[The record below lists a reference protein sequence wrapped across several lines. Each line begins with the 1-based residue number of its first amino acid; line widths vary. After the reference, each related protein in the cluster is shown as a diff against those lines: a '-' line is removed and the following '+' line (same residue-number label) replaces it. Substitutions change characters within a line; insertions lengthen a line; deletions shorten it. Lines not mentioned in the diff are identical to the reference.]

1 VAVMARHQ
9 EKSVVHF
16 RWVCAGA
23 LALAMC
29 VGLALA
35 QEPQQPRPPNQEN
48 AAAPGDGGLVDAFGR
63 WIKDSVNNWNTGVKG
78 AADVATDVAKG
89 AADVATDV
97 AKGAADAATTV
108 TRETADAVARIPTA
122 RFVNAREV
130 CPVAPNGAPDCRAA
144 AETICKAHGFSSG
157 SSADFQTYQ
166 KCPPIAL
173 NRADGGPP
181 PPCTIESAVTR
192 ALCQ

>member
-1 VAVMARHQ
+1 MIEHQ
-9 EKSVVHF
+9 EKSMAHAA
-16 RWVCAGA
+16 WVCAIRTGT
-23 LALAMC
+23 LALMMC
-29 VGLALA
+29 VGPALA
-35 QEPQQPRPPNQEN
+35 QEPQQAPRPSQEN
-48 AAAPGDGGLVDAFGR
+48 AAAPGEGGFVDAFGR
-63 WIKDSVNNWNTGVKG
+63 WIQDSVSNWNAGVKG
-78 AADVATDVAKG
+78 AADA
-89 AADVATDV
+89 ATDV

-108 TRETADAVARIPTA
+108 TRETADAVARIPIA

-130 CPVAPNGAPDCRAA
+130 CPVAPNGAPDCQAA
-144 AETICKAHGFSSG
+144 AETICKAHGFSTG

-181 PPCTIESAVTR
+181 APCTIESAVTR